1 MIYKQRP
8 RGIQKSFLYIYIYL
22 YIYIPADSIRDL
34 FIAQTLGK
42 GHSRFAFP
50 KGHSTIPMGKEMQII
65 YSFLFLNEG
74 NLIDLDYLLLEC
86 FGRKR
91 WISLIFTAFLSEISS
106 STGLSCFVAA
116 EDSIK
121 SSECGA
127 VLAWKNLSKIAE
139 MFFLVRKHR
148 GFTVSN
154 GLFKVNTRKIDPL
167 M

>member
-8 RGIQKSFLYIYIYL
+8 RGIQKSFLYIYIYI

-91 WISLIFTAFLSEISS
+91 
-106 STGLSCFVAA
+106 
-116 EDSIK
+116 
-121 SSECGA
+121 
-127 VLAWKNLSKIAE
+127 
-139 MFFLVRKHR
+139 
-148 GFTVSN
+148 
-154 GLFKVNTRKIDPL
+154 
-167 M
+167 